1 MFSLVSGLH
10 YDKYR
15 PSTESSLAMSFLMVA
30 MLITLLPFPMLV
42 GMLAMEHIRENRR
55 DSSCP
60 RRSALS
66 VSV

>member
-1 MFSLVSGLH
+1 
-10 YDKYR
+10 
-15 PSTESSLAMSFLMVA
+15 MSFLMVA